1 VSASESLLVL
11 ISEIKN
17 IAVLNDVAARNAE
30 VKIKVDEYKQQE
42 ERSKRALAQ
51 LKAETGEALLE
62 LEDVYYSS
70 MYKTLT

>member
-1 VSASESLLVL
+1 MSASESLLVL

>member
-51 LKAETGEALLE
+51 LKAETSEALLE

>member
-1 VSASESLLVL
+1 MSASESLLVL

-51 LKAETGEALLE
+51 LKAETSEALLE